1 MSIKSYRL
9 LSIFLIILAIFLG
22 CFDYP
27 KPFNRGIDL
36 INQKFG
42 WHLPHMIEKPFQ
54 LGLDLKGGVELLYKA
69 DLSKIEKS
77 DWREAMDGLKEVI
90 ENRINIFGVREAEI
104 TPVETSQGYRLS
116 VKIPG
121 VKDPE
126 AAIRE
131 IGKTPY
137 LEFKEERT
145 REERERIIR
154 ENIKEVPEDLDINTL
169 CFNKDFI
176 LSFISQFGQDP
187 CYKSTKLSGRFL
199 KRSQV
204 AFDQNTGEPIVT
216 LEFNKEGSK
225 IFEDLT
231 QRNVGKILAIYIDNV
246 LISAPRVQEK
256 ITGGKAIITGKFTP
270 KEAKEL
276 ANNLN
281 AGALPVPIELISQK
295 TVGATLGM
303 LSLKKSLKAGI
314 IGFLAIIV
322 FLIVFYRFPG
332 FLASVALLIYVAITL
347 FLFKVIPVTLTLAG
361 IGGFILSIGMAV
373 DANILIFA
381 RMREEKKQGK
391 MFLDVVKE
399 GFSRAWPSIRDGN
412 LTTLLISLI
421 LFTIGSSFVK
431 GFATTLSIGI
441 LVSMF
446 SAIFVTRS
454 FLLSFANTKLEKLKR
469 IW

>member
-9 LSIFLIILAIFLG
+9 LSVFLIFLG
-22 CFDYP
+22 ITLGCFVYP

-42 WHLPHMIEKPFQ
+42 WHLPYMIEKPFQ

-69 DLSKIEKS
+69 DLSKIEKK
-77 DWREAMDGLKEVI
+77 DWSQAMDGLKEVI
-90 ENRINIFGVREAEI
+90 ENRINIFGVKEAEI
-104 TPVETSQGYRLS
+104 EVIAAKEGYRLS

-121 VKDPE
+121 IKNPE

-137 LEFKEERT
+137 LEFKEEREK
-145 REERERIIR
+145 EERERIIK
-154 ENIKEVPEDLDINTL
+154 ENIKEVPEDLDVNTL

-176 LSFISQFGQDP
+176 LGFIFQFGQDP

-199 KRSQV
+199 KRAQL
-204 AFDQNTGEPIVT
+204 AFDQNTGEPVVT

-231 QRNVGKILAIYIDNV
+231 QKNVGKILAIYIDNV

-256 ITGGKAIITGKFTP
+256 ITGGKARITGKFTVQ
-270 KEAKEL
+270 EAKEL

-303 LSLKKSLKAGI
+303 LSLQKSLKAGI
-314 IGFLAIIV
+314 IGFLAVIV

-332 FLASVALLIYVAITL
+332 FLASLALLIYVAIIL
-347 FLFKVIPVTLTLAG
+347 FLFKTIPVTLTLAG

-381 RMREEKKQGK
+381 RMKEEKRQGK

-399 GFSRAWPSIRDGN
+399 GFSRAWPSIRDSN
-412 LTTLLISLI
+412 LTTLLIALI

-441 LVSMF
+441 LTSMF

-454 FLLSFANTKLEKLKR
+454 FLLSFANTRLEKLKR

>member
-9 LSIFLIILAIFLG
+9 LSIFLILLGLFLG
-22 CFDYP
+22 CFVYP
-27 KPFNRGIDL
+27 RPLNKGVDFV
-36 INQKFG
+36 NQKFN
-42 WHLPHMIEKPFQ
+42 WNIPHLPEKPFQ
-54 LGLDLKGGVELLYKA
+54 LGLDLKGGVELLYRA

-104 TPVETSQGYRLS
+104 ETIATSEGYRLS

-121 VKDPE
+121 IKDPE
-126 AAIRE
+126 AAVRE

-145 REERERIIR
+145 KEERERIIK
-154 ENIKEVPEDLDINTL
+154 ENIKEVSEDLDVDIL

-176 LSFISQFGQDP
+176 LGFIYQFGQDP
-187 CYKSTKLSGRFL
+187 CYKSTKLTGRFL
-199 KRSQV
+199 KRSQL
-204 AFDQNTGEPIVT
+204 AFNQNTGQPVVN
-216 LEFNKEGSK
+216 LEFNKEGAK
-225 IFEDLT
+225 IFEELT
-231 QRNVGKILAIYIDNV
+231 QKNVGKILAIYIDNV

-256 ITGGKAIITGKFTP
+256 ITGGRAQITGKFTVQ
-270 KEAKEL
+270 EAKEL

-303 LSLKKSLKAGI
+303 LSLQKSLKAGI
-314 IGFLAIIV
+314 IGFLAVIV
-322 FLIVFYRFPG
+322 FLIVFYRFSG
-332 FLASVALLIYVAITL
+332 FLASLALFIYVAIVL
-347 FLFKVIPVTLTLAG
+347 FLFKTIPVTLTLAG

-381 RMREEKKQGK
+381 RMKEEKKQEK
-391 MFLDVVKE
+391 MFLEVVKE
-399 GFSRAWPSIRDGN
+399 GFSRAWPSIRDSN
-412 LTTLLISLI
+412 LTTLLIALI

-454 FLLSFANTKLEKLKR
+454 FLLSFANTRLEKLKR

>member
-9 LSIFLIILAIFLG
+9 LSIFLILLAICLG
-22 CFDYP
+22 CFVYP
-27 KPFNRGIDL
+27 KPLNRGIDFV
-36 INQKFG
+36 NQKFN
-42 WHLPHMIEKPFQ
+42 WHIPHLSEKPFQ

-69 DLSKIEKS
+69 DLSKIEKK
-77 DWREAMDGLKEVI
+77 DWAQAMDGLKEVI

-104 TPVETSQGYRLS
+104 ETIATKEGYRLS

-121 VKDPE
+121 IKDPE

-145 REERERIIR
+145 KEERERIIK
-154 ENIKEVPEDLDINTL
+154 ENVKEVPEDLDVNTL

-176 LSFISQFGQDP
+176 LSFILQFGKDP
-187 CYKSTKLSGRFL
+187 CFKSTQLTGRFL
-199 KRSQV
+199 KRAQL
-204 AFDQNTGEPIVT
+204 AFDQNTGEPVVT

-231 QRNVGKILAIYIDNV
+231 QKNVGKILAIYIDNV

-256 ITGGKAIITGKFTP
+256 ITGGRARITGKFTV

-303 LSLKKSLKAGI
+303 LSLQKSLKAGI
-314 IGFLAIIV
+314 IGFLAVIV
-322 FLIVFYRFPG
+322 FLIIFYRFPG
-332 FLASVALLIYVAITL
+332 FLASLALLIYVAIIL
-347 FLFKVIPVTLTLAG
+347 FLFKTIPVTLTLAG

-381 RMREEKKQGK
+381 RMKEEKKQGK
-391 MFLDVVKE
+391 MFLEVVKE
-399 GFSRAWPSIRDGN
+399 GFSRAWPSIRDSN
-412 LTTLLISLI
+412 LTTLLIALI

-454 FLLSFANTKLEKLKR
+454 FLLSFANTRLEKLKR